1 MTSAVY
7 PGSFDPITNG
17 HLDIATRAAAL
28 FDKLIIAIYDTSPKN
43 PLFSTEERLGLARQA
58 ISDLPNVQV
67 VAFSGLIVDYAQ
79 KIGAKAIVR
88 GLRMTSDFEHEFE
101 MALMNKNLAPQVEM
115 VCLMSSLQY
124 QFLSS
129 SLLKEVAGLGG
140 NIHNL
145 VPPHVARALEEKL
158 VQQKRGKFRKEA

>member
-17 HLDIATRAAAL
+17 HLDIAARAAAL
-28 FDKLIIAIYDTSPKN
+28 FDKLIIAVYDTPPKN

-58 ISDLPNVQV
+58 ISDLPNVRV
-67 VAFSGLIVDYAQ
+67 EAFSGLIVDYAQ

-101 MALMNKNLAPQVEM
+101 MALMNKNLASQVEM
-115 VCLMSSLQY
+115 VCFMSSLQY

-158 VQQKRGKFRKEA
+158 VQQKRSKFRKEA